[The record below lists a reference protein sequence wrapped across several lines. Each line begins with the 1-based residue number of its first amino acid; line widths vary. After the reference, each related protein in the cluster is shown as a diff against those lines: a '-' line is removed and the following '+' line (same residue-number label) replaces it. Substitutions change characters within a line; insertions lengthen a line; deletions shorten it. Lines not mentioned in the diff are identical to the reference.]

1 MKKSV
6 VWASL
11 LVGACQALGFAMEKL
26 EQGKGALFASLPL
39 CAAMGVLW
47 AAGTALFFACV
58 RLAGRR
64 LLPNVLSYDPQNT
77 LSKGRFAAVWATSAR
92 SVCNTNPFS
101 SRYRAKQPKP

>member
-47 AAGTALFFACV
+47 AAGTALFF
-58 RLAGRR
+58 RLRPAGGTQAFAKRF
-64 LLPNVLSYDPQNT
+64 VL
-77 LSKGRFAAVWATSAR
+77 
-92 SVCNTNPFS
+92 
-101 SRYRAKQPKP
+101 